1 MAREVLAAAGRAER
15 RRLGRGGVSSAA
27 GTAGQPVVQ
36 PGAEPIQAHDLHLHA
51 VAVVLLPDRIQRGD
65 RGGIPDLRLSEINSD
80 MTGRIGVIKAINQ
93 VIA

>member
-1 MAREVLAAAGRAER
+1 MLVAGVKPARQSV
-15 RRLGRGGVSSAA
+15 
-27 GTAGQPVVQ
+27 QPVLTGTV
-36 PGAEPIQAHDLHLHA
+36 EPDNGHGFAS
-51 VAVVLLPDRIQRGD
+51 VLELLRNRVKGRD